1 MYRVKGTTGLRAI
14 SRGECQKSDL
24 RDSDAPCDES
34 RSMAGGHS
42 AVMRAV
48 ALLTLQLAAAGP
60 PPPKALLINLPRHEE
75 RYREVKTQ
83 LEGAGL
89 EYERAEAV
97 DGKMLTPEELKKDVT
112 PLGRWLITRGMV
124 GCFLSHR
131 NCWQRCV
138 DAAAGPIL
146 GERTPAPHPFAH
158 SAASHAPTSSPF
170 FFPGGLVTLP
180 VATRAFPRSLRGR
193 CHPRRQLHRVPLRG
207 ARRVAR

>member
-1 MYRVKGTTGLRAI
+1 M
-14 SRGECQKSDL
+14 
-24 RDSDAPCDES
+24 
-34 RSMAGGHS
+34 
-42 AVMRAV
+42 
-48 ALLTLQLAAAGP
+48 
-60 PPPKALLINLPRHEE
+60 
-75 RYREVKTQ
+75 KTQ

-146 GERTPAPHPFAH
+146 GERTPAPHPCAH
-158 SAASHAPTSSPF
+158 SAASHAQPPPRFFFGRPCNSPRGHARLPAQSSRTMSSSPTTSPSPSPRRSPSCPMTGTCF
-170 FFPGGLVTLP
+170 CSALSAQCTQRTMASTW
-180 VATRAFPRSLRGR
+180 ATRCSRPAAASRAAPARPSARAGRRLSLV
-193 CHPRRQLHRVPLRG
+193 HI
-207 ARRVAR
+207 